1 MKPRQPNPDSTP
13 HAFKRYSLATL
24 LCAGILLASTGTCA
38 DATAEAAEAA
48 LGEAEVAV
56 AKARVRGALWS
67 TAWSALLEARRTR
80 NSQDYAA
87 SARWSARAA
96 ELAGLGITQAEH
108 EARSPQGGRAGNTGG
123 NP

>member
-1 MKPRQPNPDSTP
+1 M
-13 HAFKRYSLATL
+13 A
-24 LCAGILLASTGTCA
+24 
-38 DATAEAAEAA
+38 
-48 LGEAEVAV
+48 EAEVAV

-80 NSQDYAA
+80 NSQDYAV
-87 SARWSARAA
+87 SMRWSARTA

-108 EARSPQGGRAGNTGG
+108 EAQAPQGVRAGNTGG

>member
-1 MKPRQPNPDSTP
+1 MPRPPNPDSTAN
-13 HAFKRYSLATL
+13 AFKRYSLATL

-48 LGEAEVAV
+48 LGDAEVAV

-80 NSQDYAA
+80 ISQDYAA
-87 SARWSARAA
+87 SARWSTRAA
-96 ELAGLGITQAEH
+96 ELAGLGITQAEQ